1 MDIYILTTQID
12 SGLFGPP
19 IGVYSSHELAFRAIQ
34 NNYVENYPTIP
45 LGDIRISHISNTEVL
60 TCINEQDETVIRY
73 AIILKALDDVDVES
87 TLVS

>member
-1 MDIYILTTQID
+1 MNIYILTTQFDNEI
-12 SGLFGPP
+12 FGPP

-34 NNYVENYPTIP
+34 NNYVENFSSMP
-45 LGDIRISHISNTEVL
+45 LGDIRASQFGNMEVL

-73 AIILKALDDVDVES
+73 AIILKTLDDVDVES